1 VQVILFNKGVHA
13 RLLAGQEHMETYF
26 RKGEVV
32 EGSIEHA
39 AGPGANVVDLRLDDG
54 SVAIGVPKNCV
65 SEETLDYAD
74 IQRWDLGG

>member
-1 VQVILFNKGVHA
+1 MQAQLISGD
-13 RLLAGQEHMETYF
+13 EYMETYF

-32 EGSIEHA
+32 EGHIQ
-39 AGPGANVVDLRLDDG
+39 PGAGARENVVDLRLDDG

-65 SEETLDYAD
+65 SQETLDLAD